1 MKSVDELCNVQSSLG
16 SESNKGDGI
25 PNSGTLFPSMLKPQ
39 WNVSVKPMP
48 KPNIDELNLNIDKS
62 LLFSQPKSNDDCDI
76 CCVKLPEFNKC
87 QYQSCCGKVLCL
99 GCIVTVAEEQMKKN
113 IIKGTH
119 KSPACPFC
127 RTGAVKSI
135 REAFDRLEARIEAYP
150 DDSRALFVLGCLC
163 CEGEYSTI
171 TQDIDR
177 GIRLLRRA
185 SELGSIDAC
194 ASLGN
199 AFNPLERTM
208 YIGVERNLLT
218 SVQYYEKAA
227 IGGHV
232 WSRFNLGVLNN
243 TFYFDGSVTMNH
255 FIIAAKQG
263 HDHALKAVKI
273 GYIAGVVEKEQYA
286 LTLRAHFK
294 SKTDIESD
302 RRKDAEQRIRINEL
316 GEHWVIF

>member
-1 MKSVDELCNVQSSLG
+1 MKSVDELSIGQSSLG
-16 SESNKGDGI
+16 NENTDDIMTK
-25 PNSGTLFPSMLKPQ
+25 SGTLFPGMLNPQ
-39 WNVSVKPMP
+39 WNASVKPMP
-48 KPNIDELNLNIDKS
+48 KPDIDELNINIDKS

-87 QYQSCCGKVLCL
+87 HYQSCCGNVLCL
-99 GCIVTVAEEQMKKN
+99 GCIVTVAEQQIKRN
-113 IIKGTH
+113 IIKGTN
-119 KSPACPFC
+119 KLPACPFC
-127 RTGAVKSI
+127 RMGAVTSI
-135 REAFDRLEARIEAYP
+135 SEAYDRLEARVKAYP
-150 DDSRALFVLGCLC
+150 NDSRVLFVLGCLC

-171 TQDIDR
+171 AQDIDR
-177 GIRLLRRA
+177 GIRLLRKA

-232 WSRFNLGVLNN
+232 WSRFNLGVLNY
-243 TFYFDGSVTMNH
+243 TFYFDRSVTMNH

-263 HDHALKAVKI
+263 HDVALKAVKI
-273 GYIAGVVEKEQYA
+273 GYMAGDVEKEQYA
-286 LTLRAHFK
+286 STLRAHFK

-302 RRKDAEQRIRINEL
+302 RRKDAEKRIRITEL